1 MKVVVKKKPQKI
13 PTLLLLGAADERAN
27 TAPSLL
33 HLPHETQFS
42 QSQCKC
48 LFRSALSRVPAPVCG
63 ESHVLKRPDV
73 SNLLE
78 QGGWQPAAVQYC
90 PLQTAESMLG
100 QPQLSVIG
108 ARLLMALATTA

>member
-1 MKVVVKKKPQKI
+1 MKVVVKKKPKKI

-78 QGGWQPAAVQYC
+78 QGGWQSAQCSTSLPR
-90 PLQTAESMLG
+90 LQS
-100 QPQLSVIG
+100 QCSVSPSSVIG
-108 ARLLMALATTA
+108 ARLLMALVKTA

>member
-1 MKVVVKKKPQKI
+1 MKVVVKKKPKKI

-42 QSQCKC
+42 QSQYKC

-78 QGGWQPAAVQYC
+78 QGGWQSAQCSTALSR
-90 PLQTAESMLG
+90 LQS
-100 QPQLSVIG
+100 QCRVSPSSVIG